1 MKDNKKLFL
10 LNGINVV
17 VFIFLFSLTISA
29 SLINVYKSGN
39 IKLVPDPDFGKGTEW
54 DLYFPQGIMDMVFA
68 QDGSFFATGFGNKAQ
83 HCVYKFDKNGKF
95 IKKIGRKGRGPGD
108 LYHPGALSILDN
120 KYLIVCEYATSG
132 RISVFDLNGN
142 FVKIIRIKGNVFD
155 VVGLENGKFVWLNKK
170 FGMHYSFEV
179 ILSDMTGKTLKVIN
193 KFSEKRRNF
202 SVSPS
207 KYYGEVFIRRNK
219 SGELI
224 VGFNKANDVFV
235 YDHEGDLIKK
245 FKLSI
250 KRREINKKDKESF
263 YKVMEEQ
270 AERYPMYKR
279 VIERMYE
286 MNIFPDFTPYYENV
300 KIDSNNNL
308 LCFTF
313 NDYSKK
319 RNFNVN
325 VYSNKGDYL
334 SSFKINTEYDI
345 ESHNFIK
352 QIFFYNG
359 YIYYPLIKNDGFKL
373 SRFKVR

>member
-1 MKDNKKLFL
+1 MNNKKICFL
-10 LNGINVV
+10 KGIGFV
-17 VFIFLFSLTISA
+17 VFLFLFSLTISA